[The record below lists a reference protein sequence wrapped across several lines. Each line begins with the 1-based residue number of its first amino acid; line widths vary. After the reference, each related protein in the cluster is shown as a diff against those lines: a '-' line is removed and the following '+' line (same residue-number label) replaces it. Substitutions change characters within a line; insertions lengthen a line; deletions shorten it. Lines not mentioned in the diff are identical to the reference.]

1 MLKVRIYPKV
11 PGTKPMIFHDVENV
25 KLDRDGSNWV
35 LEFDHI
41 DYVRKDVAVGAHSVF
56 TSESA
61 MAYTFLYD
69 EVNTNQLKF
78 KYKIKSKGE
87 K

>member
-25 KLDRDGSNWV
+25 KLERDGRNWV

-41 DYVRKDVAVGAHSVF
+41 DYIRKDEAVDAHSVF
-56 TSESA
+56 TSDSA

-69 EVNTNQLKF
+69 PVNKRQS
-78 KYKIKSKGE
+78 KYQIKTKGE

>member
-11 PGTKPMIFHDVENV
+11 PGAKPMIFHDVENV
-25 KLDRDGSNWV
+25 KLERDDRNWV

-41 DYVRKDVAVGAHSVF
+41 DYVRKDVEVDAHSVF
-56 TSESA
+56 TSDSA

-69 EVNTNQLKF
+69 PVDKRQS
-78 KYKIKSKGE
+78 KYKITTKGE

>member
-11 PGTKPMIFHDVENV
+11 PGAKPMIFHDVENV
-25 KLDRDGSNWV
+25 LLERDGRNWI

-41 DYVRKDVAVGAHSVF
+41 DYIRKDITVDAHSVF
-56 TSESA
+56 TSDSA

-69 EVNTNQLKF
+69 SVDKRQS
-78 KYKIKSKGE
+78 KYQIKTKGE

>member
-1 MLKVRIYPKV
+1 MKNIRIYPRV
-11 PGTKPMIFHDVENV
+11 PGVKPMIFHDVENV
-25 KLDRDGSNWV
+25 KVERDGQNWV

-41 DYVRKDVAVGAHSVF
+41 DYVRKDLAVKAHSVF

-69 EVNTNQLKF
+69 EIKPHPFTF
-78 KYKIKSKGE
+78 KSKKGE

>member
-1 MLKVRIYPKV
+1 MKNIRIYPRV
-11 PGTKPMIFHDVENV
+11 PGVKPMIFHDVENV
-25 KLDRDGSNWV
+25 KVERDGQNWV

-41 DYVRKDVAVGAHSVF
+41 DYVRKDLAVKAHSVF

-61 MAYTFLYD
+61 MAYTFLYY
-69 EVNTNQLKF
+69 EITPRPFKF
-78 KYKIKSKGE
+78 KSKGE

>member
-1 MLKVRIYPKV
+1 MKDIRIYPRI
-11 PGTKPMIFHDVENV
+11 PGVKPMIFHDVENV
-25 KLDRDGSNWV
+25 RLEKDGQNWV

-41 DYVRKDVAVGAHSVF
+41 DYVRKDEAVKAHSAF
-56 TSESA
+56 SSESA

-69 EVNTNQLKF
+69 KADASQSKF
-78 KYKIKSKGE
+78 KYQIKTKGE

>member
-1 MLKVRIYPKV
+1 MKNIRIYPRV
-11 PGTKPMIFHDVENV
+11 PGVKPMIFHDVENV
-25 KLDRDGSNWV
+25 KVERDGQNWV

-41 DYVRKDVAVGAHSVF
+41 DYVRKDLAVRAHSVF

-69 EVNTNQLKF
+69 PVDKRQS
-78 KYKIKSKGE
+78 KYKIKTKGE

>member
-1 MLKVRIYPKV
+1 MLKVRIYTKV

-25 KLDRDGSNWV
+25 KLDRDGRNWV

-41 DYVRKDVAVGAHSVF
+41 DYVSKDVAVDAHSVF
-56 TSESA
+56 TSDSA

-69 EVNTNQLKF
+69 PVDKRQS

>member
-25 KLDRDGSNWV
+25 KLDRDGPNWV

-41 DYVRKDVAVGAHSVF
+41 DYVRKDEAVKAHSAF
-56 TSESA
+56 SSESA
-61 MAYTFLYD
+61 MAYTFLY
-69 EVNTNQLKF
+69 EKITPRPFTF
-78 KYKIKSKGE
+78 KSKKGE